1 VRLLVVQNE
10 HDKHLGRL
18 ARPLREAGA
27 AVDVR
32 SSSAELPPLDGYA
45 GVVVLPG
52 LADPVDDEAP
62 VHRARA
68 AIAQALTR
76 NLPVLGI
83 CLGAQLLA
91 QAAGGRAIRCPPEVG
106 YRRVETT
113 PAARDDE
120 LMADVPPAF
129 DVFQY
134 HLYAFEPPACSA
146 VLARSDAA
154 CQAFRVG
161 ASAWGIQFHPE
172 PTLEMVDDWT
182 TRTAHMFRVHGVDP
196 ARVAAD
202 ARRAG
207 ADAERI
213 SRAVASRFV
222 AQCAPA

>member
-91 QAAGGRAIRCPPEVG
+91 RRPGGGRS
-106 YRRVETT
+106 
-113 PAARDDE
+113 AARPRSGTGGWRRR
-120 LMADVPPAF
+120 PP
-129 DVFQY
+129 
-134 HLYAFEPPACSA
+134 
-146 VLARSDAA
+146 R
-154 CQAFRVG
+154 G
-161 ASAWGIQFHPE
+161 
-172 PTLEMVDDWT
+172 T
-182 TRTAHMFRVHGVDP
+182 T
-196 ARVAAD
+196 
-202 ARRAG
+202 
-207 ADAERI
+207 
-213 SRAVASRFV
+213 S
-222 AQCAPA
+222 